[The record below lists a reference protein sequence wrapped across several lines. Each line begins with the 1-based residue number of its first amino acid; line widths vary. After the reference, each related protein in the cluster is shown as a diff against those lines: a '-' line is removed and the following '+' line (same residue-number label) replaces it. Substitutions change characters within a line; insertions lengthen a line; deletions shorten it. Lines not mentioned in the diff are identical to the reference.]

1 MTSENSCQEASLHF
15 LEPQP
20 AVQSAIHFAVV
31 ELLDGLRFRLFVLY
45 NHDLRE
51 YELVSKF
58 TITRAVSAMVSN
70 LRYVPASS
78 NRRGDLVVRAD
89 IGVIRHKSLRIL
101 VMRI

>member
-1 MTSENSCQEASLHF
+1 MNSENSCQEASLQF

-20 AVQSAIHFAVV
+20 ANHIAIHFAVV

-70 LRYVPASS
+70 LKYCPLHPTK
-78 NRRGDLVVRAD
+78 GDNMIRAD
-89 IGVIRHKSLRIL
+89 IGVIRHKSLQIL
-101 VMRI
+101 AMRT